1 MYFQKGELFQVSKVN
16 KEKTLWQKLIQVL
29 KLSKKVSQQNKESQ
43 QNAQE
48 QSLPQK
54 QEQPQLLQKKQILDL
69 KELKVDRFPTLKE
82 KKEKWARHLRRSLKI
97 KSMRN

>member
-1 MYFQKGELFQVSKVN
+1 MYSQKGESLQANKVN

-48 QSLPQK
+48 QYLPQK

-69 KELKVDRFPTLKE
+69 KESKVDRFAPTSKE
-82 KKEKWARHLRRSLKI
+82 KKEK
-97 KSMRN
+97 